1 MRQTKPVRDQSLIDQ
16 DHTLFRL
23 LNERVGQT
31 CAHIACAGTQTL
43 RTTAQDHLGA
53 GSKPRPQTGQDSEA
67 NGAGTSLSV
76 QMYSN
81 MEQSSSMVD
90 LGTVVMPVPEEW
102 GNSYE

>member
-1 MRQTKPVRDQSLIDQ
+1 MPVQDQSRTDQ

-23 LNERVGQT
+23 LNEPVGRKY
-31 CAHIACAGTQTL
+31 ARIVCAGTQTL
-43 RTTAQDHLGA
+43 WTTAQDHLGA
-53 GSKPRPQTGQDSEA
+53 GSKPRPQTGQDLEA

-90 LGTVVMPVPEEW
+90 LGTVVMPVAEEW

>member
-1 MRQTKPVRDQSLIDQ
+1 MPVRDQSRTDQ

-23 LNERVGQT
+23 LSERVGQMY
-31 CAHIACAGTQTL
+31 ARIVCAGTQTP
-43 RTTAQDHLGA
+43 RMTAQDHLGA
-53 GSKPRPQTGQDSEA
+53 GSMPRLQTRQDLEA
-67 NGAGTSLSV
+67 TGAGTSLSV

-90 LGTVVMPVPEEW
+90 LGTVVMPVAVEW